1 MPIKAR
7 LTVSEFNSLPDD
19 SKSLYVMV
27 DDEYRLDVTGG
38 FLIDNDPQALLNAK
52 NHEVEKR
59 KSVEA
64 ELKTIKDK
72 AASEIQKAKEEAE
85 NKAREE
91 AIKNNDAAALHAD
104 LQKQIQAMQ
113 KKHSEELELQ
123 RAEVKR
129 QQELVRQTKLNTAAS
144 EMASKISTSPSLLS
158 PLIMNRLDLDSEG
171 NIVATDNQ
179 GSINLDFDLSKL
191 EQEFIDNKEYAPIII
206 GSKASGASGSTSSGS
221 PVETK
226 GKKWKDF
233 SSEQLVQLRKENPAG
248 YEELKATRE

>member
-1 MPIKAR
+1 MPIKAS
-7 LTVSEFNSLPDD
+7 LSVSEFNSLPDE

-27 DDEYRLDVTGG
+27 DNEYKLDVSGG
-38 FLIDNDPQALLNAK
+38 YLIDNDPKALLNAK

-64 ELKTIKDK
+64 ELKMIKDK
-72 AASEIQKAKEEAE
+72 AAQEIQKAKEQAE
-85 NKAREE
+85 NKARED

-113 KKHSEELELQ
+113 KTHAQEIELQ

-129 QQELVRQTKLNTAAS
+129 QTELVRQTKLNTAAS

-158 PLIMNRLDLDSEG
+158 PLIMNRLELDQEG
-171 NIVATDNQ
+171 NVVAKDNS
-179 GSINLDFDLSKL
+179 GTINPNFNLSGL
-191 EQEFIDNKEYAPIII
+191 EKEFIDNKEYAPIII

-221 PVETK
+221 PVETT

-233 SSEQLVQLRKENPAG
+233 SSEQLVQLRNENPAG